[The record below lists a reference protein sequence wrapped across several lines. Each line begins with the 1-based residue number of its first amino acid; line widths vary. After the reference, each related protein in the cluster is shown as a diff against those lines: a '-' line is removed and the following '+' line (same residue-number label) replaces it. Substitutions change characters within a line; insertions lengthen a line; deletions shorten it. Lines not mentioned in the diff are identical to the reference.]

1 MAGQETLHL
10 LPTAELAERVL
21 LPGDPGRALALAQI
35 LLEKPLMFNHN
46 RGRWGYTGT
55 APDGKPVSIQSTGMG
70 GPSAAIVLHEL
81 IVLGVRRAI
90 RVGTCGALDGALGLG
105 DLVVVG
111 EAIASDG
118 ASRALGARERVSAH
132 AGLTARLE
140 SSSGQAAVRI
150 VSTDLFYD
158 PDETRNAQWRAAG
171 AIAVEMEAATLF
183 TIGAQAEVPVAC
195 VLAVSDL
202 LSEGRRERIEAERL
216 IAAAERMGRVA
227 LAALTT

>member
-1 MAGQETLHL
+1 
-10 LPTAELAERVL
+10 
-21 LPGDPGRALALAQI
+21 
-35 LLEKPLMFNHN
+35 
-46 RGRWGYTGT
+46 
-55 APDGKPVSIQSTGMG
+55 MG